1 MDSFS
6 LYLALLQKW
15 NKTYNLTAITDPKE
29 IQIKHFEDSLSLVPY
44 LPTPPPAFGL
54 KAHFVGKAGGGAKSC
69 RLLDVGTGG
78 GFPGIPVKIARP
90 GIEVV
95 LLDSSRKKI
104 AFCQHVIRE
113 LKLEKIEAVQGRV
126 ENPDLIIEKF
136 GLFDVVV
143 TRATFS
149 ISDFLE
155 RAGEY
160 LTLEGK
166 IIMMKGKEW
175 EKELLP
181 SEGWSLDKKIDYE
194 LKEGL
199 GKRTLLFFTPQ
210 TL

>member
-15 NKTYNLTAITDPKE
+15 NKTTNLTAITDPKE

-44 LPTPPPAFGL
+44 LSKP
-54 KAHFVGKAGGGAKSC
+54 C

-78 GFPGIPVKIARP
+78 GFPGIPIKIARP
-90 GIEVV
+90 DIEVV

-113 LKLEKIEAVQGRV
+113 LKLEKIEAIQGRV
-126 ENPDLIIEKF
+126 ENPDLLLSKF

-149 ISDFLE
+149 ILDFLE

-166 IIMMKGKEW
+166 VIMMKGKEW
-175 EKELLP
+175 EKESLP
-181 SEGWSLDKKIDYE
+181 SEGWNLDKKIDYE
-194 LKEGL
+194 LKEGF
-199 GKRTLLFFTPQ
+199 GKRALLFFTRKKDRPS
-210 TL
+210 

>member
-1 MDSFS
+1 MFVGPRGVEFFSLMDSFA

-15 NKTYNLTAITDPKE
+15 NKPYNLTAITDPKE
-29 IQIKHFEDSLSLVPY
+29 IQIKHFEDSLSLVSC
-44 LPTPPPAFGL
+44 LPEP
-54 KAHFVGKAGGGAKSC
+54 C

-78 GFPGIPVKIARP
+78 GFPGIPIKIARP
-90 GIEVV
+90 DIEVV

-113 LKLEKIEAVQGRV
+113 LKLQKIEAIQGRV
-126 ENPDLIIEKF
+126 ETPDLIIEKF

-149 ISDFLE
+149 ISDFLG

-160 LTLEGK
+160 LTLEGR

-175 EKELLP
+175 EKESLS
-181 SEGWSLDKKIDYE
+181 SEGWNLDKKTDYE

-199 GKRTLLFFTPQ
+199 GKRTLLFFTRKKDR
-210 TL
+210 LS